1 MLVQGQSQDALDEA
15 MRQVHE
21 VIDQAI
27 KSPQLQYSHFVSITL
42 ALHTKLLDSAVEI
55 QKSVLEFAVASSSD
69 DSGKSYKLGIDKSI
83 FVKPATFHLTLLV
96 LKLWNE
102 ERVQAAADRLQ
113 LCHFPSWFKWTFF
126 SHLFLSHGCYVQKV
140 MPRVHEALEN
150 SPLTI
155 KLTGVVPC

>member
-1 MLVQGQSQDALDEA
+1 MVRST
-15 MRQVHE
+15 
-21 VIDQAI
+21 
-27 KSPQLQYSHFVSITL
+27 TL
-42 ALHTKLLDSAVEI
+42 YCCLLDILLKLELYAVIEL
-55 QKSVLEFAVASSSD
+55 VLIPLSP

-126 SHLFLSHGCYVQKV
+126 FSLVFITWMLCAESD
-140 MPRVHEALEN
+140 A
-150 SPLTI
+150 SSS
-155 KLTGVVPC
+155 